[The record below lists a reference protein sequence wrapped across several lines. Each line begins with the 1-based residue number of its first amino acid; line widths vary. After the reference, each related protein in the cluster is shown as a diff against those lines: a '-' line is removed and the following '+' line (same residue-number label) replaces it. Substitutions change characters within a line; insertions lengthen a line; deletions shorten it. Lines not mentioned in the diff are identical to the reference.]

1 MSWHVFAENRRSSV
15 RDVSGRRRAYG
26 AVAVTAVFTAPL
38 LLLLTG
44 SLRSP
49 GQPPVVAPPLIPDDP
64 GFAAYQQAITQGDLV
79 RAAANSMIVAA
90 VGVPLSLL
98 VASLAGFALTQLP
111 RRVTGTVIGLS
122 VLAMMVPATA
132 LLLPRFVLF
141 RTLELT
147 DSLVP
152 LVAPALIATS
162 PLYPLIYYLAFRSI
176 PADSYDLCRLADLT
190 PMQTWRRMAMPQV
203 QPVTAGLAA
212 LTFVLTWSNLLDPMV
227 YLYDRAAFT
236 LPLALR
242 ALAAMDPHNQPV
254 FLAGAVLTTLPTLL
268 VLGIAQRRFMH
279 SYGPEGA
286 P

>member
-1 MSWHVFAENRRSSV
+1 MSWHDFAKL
-15 RDVSGRRRAYG
+15 RRRRTYG
-26 AVAVTAVFTAPL
+26 AVAVTALFASPL
-38 LLLLTG
+38 LLLFTG
-44 SLRSP
+44 SLREP
-49 GQPPVVAPPLIPDDP
+49 GLPPVIAPPLIPDDA
-64 GFAAYQQAITQGDLV
+64 GFTAYHQAVSHGDLV

-98 VASLAGFALTQLP
+98 VASLAGFALAQLP
-111 RRVTGTVIGLS
+111 RRLTNTVIGLS
-122 VLAMMVPATA
+122 VLAMTVPAAA

-141 RTLELT
+141 RTLQLT
-147 DSLVP
+147 DTLVP
-152 LVAPALIATS
+152 LIAPALIATS

-190 PMQTWRRMAMPQV
+190 PMQTWRRMALPQV
-203 QPVTAGLAA
+203 QPVTAALAA

-227 YLYDRAAFT
+227 YLYDRATFT

-254 FLAGAVLTTLPTLL
+254 FLAGAVLATLPTLL
-268 VLGIAQRRFMH
+268 VLGVAQRRFMH

>member
-1 MSWHVFAENRRSSV
+1 MSWHDFAAL
-15 RDVSGRRRAYG
+15 RRRRTYG
-26 AVAVTAVFTAPL
+26 AVAVTAIFASPL
-38 LLLLTG
+38 LLLLAG
-44 SLRSP
+44 SLREP
-49 GQPPVVAPPLIPDDP
+49 GDPPVVAPPLIPDDP
-64 GFAAYQQAITQGDLV
+64 GLTAYQQAITHGDLV

-111 RRVTGTVIGLS
+111 RRITSAVLGLS
-122 VLAMMVPATA
+122 VLALMVPATA

-141 RTLELT
+141 RTLHLT
-147 DSLVP
+147 DTLVP
-152 LVAPALIATS
+152 LIAPALIATS
-162 PLYPLIYYLAFRSI
+162 PLYPLVYYLAFRAI
-176 PADSYDLCRLADLT
+176 PADSYDECRLADLT
-190 PMQTWRRMAMPQV
+190 PMQTWRRMALPQV
-203 QPVTAGLAA
+203 RPVTAGLAA

-227 YLYDRAAFT
+227 YLYDRATFT

-268 VLGIAQRRFMH
+268 VIGVAQRRFMH

-286 P
+286 S

>member
-1 MSWHVFAENRRSSV
+1 MTPPGRAPAPHR
-15 RDVSGRRRAYG
+15 RRRAYG
-26 AVAVTAVFTAPL
+26 AAAVTVIFLSPL

-44 SLRSP
+44 SLREP
-49 GQPPVVAPPLIPDDP
+49 GQPPVIAPPLIPDSV
-64 GFAAYQQAITQGDLV
+64 GTAAYDQAIHEGDLV

-111 RRVTGTVIGLS
+111 RRVTATVIALS
-122 VLAMMVPATA
+122 MLAMTVPATA

-141 RTLELT
+141 RTLHLT
-147 DSLVP
+147 DTLVP
-152 LVAPALIATS
+152 LIAPALIATS
-162 PLYPLIYYLAFRSI
+162 PLYPVIYYLAFRAI

-190 PMQTWRRMAMPQV
+190 PMQTWRRMALPQV
-203 QPVTAGLAA
+203 RPVTAGLAA
-212 LTFVLTWSNLLDPMV
+212 LTFVLTWSNVLDPMV
-227 YLYDRAAFT
+227 YLYDRAVFT

-254 FLAGAVLTTLPTLL
+254 FLAAAVLTTLPALL
-268 VLGIAQRRFMH
+268 VIGVAQHRFLH
-279 SYGPEGA
+279 AYGPEGA

>member
-1 MSWHVFAENRRSSV
+1 MTTSPPAAHAAAPRRH
-15 RDVSGRRRAYG
+15 RRAYG
-26 AVAVTAVFTAPL
+26 ALAVTAIFASPL
-38 LLLLTG
+38 LLLLAG
-44 SLRSP
+44 SLREP

-64 GFAAYQQAITQGDLV
+64 GIAAYQQAITEGDLV

-111 RRVTGTVIGLS
+111 RRVTGTVIALS

-147 DSLVP
+147 DTLVP
-152 LVAPALIATS
+152 LIAPALIATS

-190 PMQTWRRMAMPQV
+190 PMQTWRRMALPQV

-227 YLYDRAAFT
+227 YVYDRAAFT

-254 FLAGAVLTTLPTLL
+254 FLAGAVLATLPTLL
-268 VLGIAQRRFMH
+268 VLGAAQHRFLH
-279 SYGPEGA
+279 AYGPEGA
-286 P
+286 S

>member
-1 MSWHVFAENRRSSV
+1 MTTRPRRAARTPST
-15 RDVSGRRRAYG
+15 RRRRTYA
-26 AVAVTAVFTAPL
+26 AVAVTALFVSPL
-38 LLLLTG
+38 LLLLSG
-44 SLRSP
+44 SLREP
-49 GQPPVVAPPLIPDDP
+49 GQPPVIAPPLIPDDA
-64 GFAAYQQAITQGDLV
+64 GLAAYRQAITDGDLV
-79 RAAANSMIVAA
+79 RATANSMIVAA

-98 VASLAGFALTQLP
+98 TASLAGYALTQLP
-111 RRVTGTVIGLS
+111 RRVTSTVIALS

-141 RTLELT
+141 RTLQLT
-147 DSLVP
+147 DTLVP

-190 PMQTWRRMAMPQV
+190 PLQTWRRMALPQV
-203 QPVTAGLAA
+203 RPVTAALGA

-254 FLAGAVLTTLPTLL
+254 FLAAAVLTTLPTLL
-268 VLGIAQRRFMH
+268 VIGVAQRRFMH
-279 SYGPEGA
+279 AYGSEGA
-286 P
+286 S

>member
-1 MSWHVFAENRRSSV
+1 MDWHAFTARRRGIV
-15 RDVSGRRRAYG
+15 RDASHRRRTYG
-26 AVAVTAVFTAPL
+26 ALAVTALFTAPL
-38 LLLLTG
+38 VLLVTG
-44 SLRSP
+44 SLREP
-49 GQPPVVAPPLIPDDP
+49 GLPPVVAPPLLPDDP
-64 GFAAYQQAITQGDLV
+64 GIAAYQQAITHGDLV
-79 RAAANSMIVAA
+79 RAAVNSMVVAA

-111 RRVTGTVIGLS
+111 RRVTSTVIALS

-141 RTLELT
+141 RTLHLT
-147 DSLVP
+147 DTLVP

-162 PLYPLIYYLAFRSI
+162 PLYPLIYFLAFRAI

-190 PMQTWRRMAMPQV
+190 PMQTWRRMALPQV

-268 VLGIAQRRFMH
+268 VLGVAQRRFLH

-286 P
+286 S